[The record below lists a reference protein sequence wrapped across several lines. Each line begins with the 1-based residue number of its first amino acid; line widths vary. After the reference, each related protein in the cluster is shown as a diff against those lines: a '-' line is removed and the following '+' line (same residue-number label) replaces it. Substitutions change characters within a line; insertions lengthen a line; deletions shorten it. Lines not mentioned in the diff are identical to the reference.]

1 MIKRGYGA
9 ASRGLWRRLSLVL
22 RSCRPLES
30 SNGWHNKCSH
40 APKHIWA
47 QFKGNIRDTGCNIM
61 IKRVFTIFIL
71 TLLLLFSSPVYSLDT
86 SSKTLEKYTKKIS
99 NKFTRTYCN
108 TTKFGISYDGALA
121 FAIGETNKEFKNN
134 KLNKLIDYSLLKNSI
149 VNDLENN
156 CQVYDFAITSLENL
170 KFN

>member
-1 MIKRGYGA
+1 
-9 ASRGLWRRLSLVL
+9 
-22 RSCRPLES
+22 
-30 SNGWHNKCSH
+30 
-40 APKHIWA
+40 
-47 QFKGNIRDTGCNIM
+47 M

-71 TLLLLFSSPVYSLDT
+71 TLLLLFNNPVYSLDT
-86 SSKTLEKYTKKIS
+86 DISSKTLEKYTKKIS

-134 KLNKLIDYSLLKNSI
+134 KLNKFIDYSLLKNSI

-156 CQVYDFAITSLENL
+156 CQVYDFAISKLENL

>member
-1 MIKRGYGA
+1 
-9 ASRGLWRRLSLVL
+9 
-22 RSCRPLES
+22 
-30 SNGWHNKCSH
+30 
-40 APKHIWA
+40 
-47 QFKGNIRDTGCNIM
+47 M
-61 IKRVFTIFIL
+61 IKRVFTIFTL
-71 TLLLLFSSPVYSLDT
+71 TLLLLFNSPVYTLDT
-86 SSKTLEKYTKKIS
+86 SSINLEKYTKKIS

-108 TTKFGISYDGALA
+108 TTKFGISYEGALA

-156 CQVYDFAITSLENL
+156 CQVYDFAISKLENL

>member
-1 MIKRGYGA
+1 
-9 ASRGLWRRLSLVL
+9 
-22 RSCRPLES
+22 
-30 SNGWHNKCSH
+30 
-40 APKHIWA
+40 
-47 QFKGNIRDTGCNIM
+47 M
-61 IKRVFTIFIL
+61 IKRVFTIFTF
-71 TLLLLFSSPVYSLDT
+71 TLLLIFSSPVPSLALDT

-108 TTKFGISYDGALA
+108 TTKFGISDEGAMA

-134 KLNKLIDYSLLKNSI
+134 KLNKLIDYPLLKNSI

-156 CQVYDFAITSLENL
+156 CQVYDFDISNLENL

>member
-1 MIKRGYGA
+1 
-9 ASRGLWRRLSLVL
+9 
-22 RSCRPLES
+22 
-30 SNGWHNKCSH
+30 
-40 APKHIWA
+40 
-47 QFKGNIRDTGCNIM
+47 M

-71 TLLLLFSSPVYSLDT
+71 TLLLLFNTPVYSLDT

-108 TTKFGISYDGALA
+108 TSKFGISYEGALA

-149 VNDLENN
+149 VNDLENK
-156 CQVYDFAITSLENL
+156 CQVYDFEISNLGNL

>member
-1 MIKRGYGA
+1 MIKRFF
-9 ASRGLWRRLSLVL
+9 S
-22 RSCRPLES
+22 
-30 SNGWHNKCSH
+30 
-40 APKHIWA
+40 
-47 QFKGNIRDTGCNIM
+47 
-61 IKRVFTIFIL
+61 IFIF

-86 SSKTLEKYTKKIS
+86 TSKTLEKYTNKIS

-108 TTKFGISYDGALA
+108 TTKFGISYEGALA
-121 FAIGETNKEFKNN
+121 FAIGETNKEFRNN

-156 CQVYDFAITSLENL
+156 CQVYDFDISSLENL

>member
-1 MIKRGYGA
+1 
-9 ASRGLWRRLSLVL
+9 
-22 RSCRPLES
+22 
-30 SNGWHNKCSH
+30 
-40 APKHIWA
+40 
-47 QFKGNIRDTGCNIM
+47 M

-71 TLLLLFSSPVYSLDT
+71 TSLLLFNSPVYSLDT

-134 KLNKLIDYSLLKNSI
+134 KLNKFIDYSLLKNSI

-156 CQVYDFAITSLENL
+156 CQVYNFAMSKLENL

>member
-1 MIKRGYGA
+1 MIK
-9 ASRGLWRRLSLVL
+9 
-22 RSCRPLES
+22 
-30 SNGWHNKCSH
+30 
-40 APKHIWA
+40 
-47 QFKGNIRDTGCNIM
+47 T
-61 IKRVFTIFIL
+61 VFAIFTL
-71 TLLLLFSSPVYSLDT
+71 TLLLLFSSPVYSMDD

-108 TTKFGISYDGALA
+108 TSKFGISYEGSLA

-134 KLNKLIDYSLLKNSI
+134 KLNKFIDYSLLKKSI

-156 CQVYDFAITSLENL
+156 CQVYDFAISKLENL

>member
-1 MIKRGYGA
+1 M
-9 ASRGLWRRLSLVL
+9 
-22 RSCRPLES
+22 
-30 SNGWHNKCSH
+30 
-40 APKHIWA
+40 
-47 QFKGNIRDTGCNIM
+47 M
-61 IKRVFTIFIL
+61 KRVFAIFTL
-71 TLLLLFSSPVYSLDT
+71 TLLFLFNSPVYSLDT

-108 TTKFGISYDGALA
+108 TTKFGISYEGALA

-134 KLNKLIDYSLLKNSI
+134 KLNRFLDYSLLKNSI

-156 CQVYDFAITSLENL
+156 CQIYGFAISKLENL

>member
-1 MIKRGYGA
+1 
-9 ASRGLWRRLSLVL
+9 
-22 RSCRPLES
+22 
-30 SNGWHNKCSH
+30 
-40 APKHIWA
+40 
-47 QFKGNIRDTGCNIM
+47 M

-71 TLLLLFSSPVYSLDT
+71 TLHILFSSPVYSLDT
-86 SSKTLEKYTKKIS
+86 TSKTLENYTKKIS

-108 TTKFGISYDGALA
+108 TTKFGISYEGALA

-134 KLNKLIDYSLLKNSI
+134 KLNKLIDYSLLKNLI

-156 CQVYDFAITSLENL
+156 CQVYDFTISSLENL

>member
-1 MIKRGYGA
+1 
-9 ASRGLWRRLSLVL
+9 
-22 RSCRPLES
+22 
-30 SNGWHNKCSH
+30 
-40 APKHIWA
+40 
-47 QFKGNIRDTGCNIM
+47 M
-61 IKRVFTIFIL
+61 IKRVFAIL
-71 TLLLLFSSPVYSLDT
+71 TLTLLFLFSTPVYSLDT
-86 SSKTLEKYTKKIS
+86 SSKSLEKYTKKIS

-108 TTKFGISYDGALA
+108 TSNFGISYEGALA

-156 CQVYDFAITSLENL
+156 CQVYDFDVSNLENL

>member
-1 MIKRGYGA
+1 MISNKIFFTHKDVKNILVGKDI
-9 ASRGLWRRLSLVL
+9 SWSDNLIKGLKSIEKDYVL
-22 RSCRPLES
+22 L
-30 SNGWHNKCSH
+30 
-40 APKHIWA
+40 
-47 QFKGNIRDTGCNIM
+47 M
-61 IKRVFTIFIL
+61 IDDLIL
-71 TLLLLFSSPVYSLDT
+71 N
-86 SSKTLEKYTKKIS
+86 KKIS

-134 KLNKLIDYSLLKNSI
+134 KLNKFIDYSLLKNSI

-156 CQVYDFAITSLENL
+156 CQVYDFAISKLENL

>member
-1 MIKRGYGA
+1 MIK
-9 ASRGLWRRLSLVL
+9 
-22 RSCRPLES
+22 
-30 SNGWHNKCSH
+30 K
-40 APKHIWA
+40 
-47 QFKGNIRDTGCNIM
+47 
-61 IKRVFTIFIL
+61 VFTIFFL

-86 SSKTLEKYTKKIS
+86 SSKTFEKYTKKIS

-108 TTKFGISYDGALA
+108 TTKFGISYEGALA

-134 KLNKLIDYSLLKNSI
+134 KLNKFIDYSLLKNSI

-156 CQVYDFAITSLENL
+156 CQVYDFAISKLENL

>member
-1 MIKRGYGA
+1 
-9 ASRGLWRRLSLVL
+9 
-22 RSCRPLES
+22 
-30 SNGWHNKCSH
+30 
-40 APKHIWA
+40 
-47 QFKGNIRDTGCNIM
+47 M
-61 IKRVFTIFIL
+61 IKRVLTIFTL
-71 TLLLLFSSPVYSLDT
+71 TLLLFFISPAYSLDT

-108 TTKFGISYDGALA
+108 TTKFGISYEGALA

-156 CQVYDFAITSLENL
+156 CQVYDFAISNLENL

>member
-1 MIKRGYGA
+1 
-9 ASRGLWRRLSLVL
+9 
-22 RSCRPLES
+22 
-30 SNGWHNKCSH
+30 
-40 APKHIWA
+40 
-47 QFKGNIRDTGCNIM
+47 M
-61 IKRVFTIFIL
+61 IKRVFAIVIL
-71 TLLLLFSSPVYSLDT
+71 TLLFQFTSPVYSIDT
-86 SSKTLEKYTKKIS
+86 STKTLERYTKKIS

-108 TTKFGISYDGALA
+108 TTKFGISYQGALA

-156 CQVYDFAITSLENL
+156 CQIYDFGISNLENL